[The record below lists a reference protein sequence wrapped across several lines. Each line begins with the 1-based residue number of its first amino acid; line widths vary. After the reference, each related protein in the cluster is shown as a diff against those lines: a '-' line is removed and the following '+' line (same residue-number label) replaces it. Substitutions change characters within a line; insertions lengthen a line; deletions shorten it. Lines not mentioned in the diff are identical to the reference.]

1 LDFKNLPRVFEIV
14 KNILPMA
21 TGVPTTMHRS
31 TSSFLGSSFSAS
43 LSIVLL
49 VTIGCR
55 RGGIVEGV
63 ELSWVELIIEVEVEK
78 VVLTRT
84 GVEVGK
90 IEMSVETGNI
100 VNGREELV
108 VEVLLKVKS
117 EEFVELGK
125 VGVLTVRRVVV
136 VVLTV
141 EVRRVDKTAILML
154 LATVETVLVVVG
166 VETDV

>member
-1 LDFKNLPRVFEIV
+1 
-14 KNILPMA
+14 M
-21 TGVPTTMHRS
+21 
-31 TSSFLGSSFSAS
+31 
-43 LSIVLL
+43 
-49 VTIGCR
+49 
-55 RGGIVEGV
+55 
-63 ELSWVELIIEVEVEK
+63 IIEVEVEK

-100 VNGREELV
+100 VNGTEELV

-125 VGVLTVRRVVV
+125 VEVLTVRRVVV

-166 VETDV
+166 VETEV